1 MANEGIGLYIHVPF
15 CVKKC
20 SYCSFNSVCIP
31 EDTSGM
37 CTALS
42 TELIQKTA
50 RDDMKFQTFYAG
62 GGTPTLLSP
71 EFWMRL
77 IGMVQNPNLREVTIE
92 TNPALL
98 DAIDYSSLR
107 LAGFN
112 RISVGVQSFNDTNLK
127 LLGRRH
133 TAGEAM
139 DTLKLIRKT
148 GFKNISLDLMYGLP
162 EQSLEDQKSDILKT
176 LTFMP
181 QHISAYE
188 LSLEAGT
195 PIGDRG
201 EKASEE
207 LCVDMYNQLHDML
220 TEKGYIH
227 YEVSSYALEDKFRS
241 LHNSSYWD
249 RTPYIGIGPS
259 AHSFS
264 SNRRSWNL
272 SSIPEYESAVLNGET
287 PEEFS
292 EELTGENGAHEVLAL
307 GFRNTNGVD
316 LTLLEEFGFRL
327 DPSDIISTGLVT
339 RQGNLLIP
347 DEKGMLFADHLAL
360 KAADLLEGV

>member
-1 MANEGIGLYIHVPF
+1 MANDGVGLYIHVPF

-42 TELIQKTA
+42 TELIQ
-50 RDDMKFQTFYAG
+50 RIDEQEMKFQTFYAG
-62 GGTPTLLSP
+62 GGTPTLLPP

-92 TNPALL
+92 TNPAVL

-112 RISVGVQSFNDTNLK
+112 RISVGVQSFNDSNLQ

-133 TAGEAM
+133 TSQEAM
-139 DTLKLIRKT
+139 DTLNLIRKT
-148 GFKNISLDLMYGLP
+148 GFKNISMDLMYGLP
-162 EQSLEDQKSDILKT
+162 GQSLEDQKSDILNT

-188 LSLEAGT
+188 LTLEAGT
-195 PIGDRG
+195 PMGDKG
-201 EKASEE
+201 EKASEDQ
-207 LCVDMYNQLHDML
+207 CVDMYNQLHDML

-227 YEVSSYALEDKFRS
+227 YEVSSYALGDKYRS
-241 LHNSSYWD
+241 LHNSSYWN
-249 RTPYIGIGPS
+249 RTPYVGIGPS
-259 AHSFS
+259 AHSFK
-264 SNRRSWNL
+264 NKKRSWNL
-272 SSIPEYESAVLNGET
+272 SSIPEYESAVLNGVT
-287 PEEFS
+287 PEES
-292 EELTGENGAHEVLAL
+292 AEELTAENAAHEVLAL
-307 GFRNTNGVD
+307 GFRNVNGVD
-316 LTLLEEFGFRL
+316 LSLIEEFGFQL
-327 DPSDIISTGLVT
+327 DPSDIVSTGLVT
-339 RQGNLLIP
+339 RKGNLLIP

-360 KAADLLEGV
+360 VAADLLKGV